1 MPEGDTLHNV
11 ATLLTPLVGQRVVRL
26 EFPRGH
32 ADGAPLLGQTIDR
45 VEARGKNLLVSFSG
59 GSTLHVHL
67 KMTGVV
73 HLYED
78 GESWRRGASQ
88 AVVILGVKGFEAV
101 CFKAPLVRLLKPGRL
116 KTDRQLHALGPDLLG
131 PQFDAREAIRRL
143 RDLGTVELGVAVM
156 TQAAVA
162 GIGNV
167 YKSELLFNRKLD
179 PFMTVASVSDDE
191 LSELL
196 THARTVMQ
204 QNLIGSALKL
214 GSTRVTR
221 TGRDRVRNPL
231 SVYGRL
237 GEPCFDCGTIIR
249 MKRQGEQQ
257 RSTYFCPSCQPS
269 RDSER

>member
-1 MPEGDTLHNV
+1 MPEGDTLHNL
-11 ATLLTPLVGQRVVRL
+11 ATLLTPLVGQRIVRL

-32 ADGAPLLGQTIDR
+32 ADGAALIGETIEAI
-45 VEARGKNLLVSFSG
+45 EARGKNLLVSFSG

-88 AVVILGVKGFEAV
+88 AVVILGVKGLEAV
-101 CFKAPLVRLLKPGRL
+101 CFKAPLVRLLKPGRV
-116 KTDRQLHALGPDLLG
+116 KVDRRLRALGPDLLG
-131 PQFDAREAIRRL
+131 PAFDTGEAIRRL
-143 RDLGTVELGVAVM
+143 RELDSLELGVAVM
-156 TQAAVA
+156 TQSAVA

-167 YKSELLFNRKLD
+167 YKSELFNRKLD
-179 PFMTVASVSDDE
+179 PFAAVSS
-191 LSELL
+191 LSDAQLAEFLS
-196 THARTVMQ
+196 HARTVMQ
-204 QNLIGSALKL
+204 QNLIGSALK
-214 GSTRVTR
+214 SRASRVTR
-221 TGRDRVRNPL
+221 TGRDRLRNPL

-257 RSTYFCPSCQPS
+257 RSTYFCPSCQHT
-269 RDSER
+269 SER

>member
-1 MPEGDTLHNV
+1 MPEGDTLHNL
-11 ATLLTPLVGQRVVRL
+11 ATLLTPLVGQRVVRF

-32 ADGAPLLGQTIDR
+32 ADGAPLVGQTVDR
-45 VEARGKNLLVSFSG
+45 IEARGKNLLVSFSG

-73 HLYED
+73 HLYAD

-88 AVVILGVKGFEAV
+88 AVVILGVKGLEAV

-116 KTDRQLHALGPDLLG
+116 KTDRQLRALGPDLLG
-131 PQFDAREAIRRL
+131 REFDAPEAIRRL
-143 RDLGTVELGVAVM
+143 RELDALELGVAVM
-156 TQAAVA
+156 TQSAVA

-179 PFMTVASVSDDE
+179 PFATLSRIADAE
-191 LSELL
+191 LTELL
-196 THARTVMQ
+196 SHARTVMQ
-204 QNLIGSALKL
+204 QNLIGSALKTR
-214 GSTRVTR
+214 SSRVTR
-221 TGRDRVRNPL
+221 PGRDRLRNPL

-237 GEPCFDCGTIIR
+237 GEPCFDCGTLIR

-269 RDSER
+269 RTSER

>member
-1 MPEGDTLHNV
+1 MPEGDTLHNL
-11 ATLLTPLVGQRVVRL
+11 ATLLTPLVSRQVVRL

-32 ADGAPLLGQTIDR
+32 ADGSHLIGETVDTI
-45 VEARGKNLLVSFSG
+45 EARGKNLLVSFSG

-73 HLYED
+73 HLYAD

-101 CFKAPLVRLLKPGRL
+101 CFKAPLVRLLRPGRL
-116 KTDRQLHALGPDLLG
+116 KTDRQLRALGPDLLG
-131 PQFDAREAIRRL
+131 AAFDAPEAIRRL
-143 RDLGTVELGVAVM
+143 RELDSLELGVAVM
-156 TQAAVA
+156 TQSAIA

-179 PFMTVASVSDDE
+179 PFAAVSSVTDAA
-191 LSELL
+191 LAELL
-196 THARTVMQ
+196 AHARTVMQ
-204 QNLIGSALKL
+204 QNLIGSALKAR
-214 GSTRVTR
+214 SSRVTR
-221 TGRDRVRNPL
+221 SGRDRLRNPL

-237 GEPCFDCGTIIR
+237 GEPCFDCGTLIR

-269 RDSER
+269 RTSER